1 MADQKTTVR
10 ELITVLKLVN
20 ETSAGLRD
28 MRKSERQVKKHQENL
43 TKIVRKESKK
53 RERDARGRFVSGKK
67 TVSPLKTSSGFQPWP
82 QWEQMKAK
90 SARAWRLHRAKQAAN
105 RNQERALRAHRRR
118 NYGAGLRLRDTLE
131 MRRVPLKLRETLEMR
146 RPGLPPGIGRIDKRT
161 IKMPAI
167 HSGRRQGPMRQA
179 PWKNAVT
186 GVGTLPFMG
195 AQGGTGQFGPFG
207 GPTELPTL
215 RRVLLKTRTLEL
227 ASSKLTWKAK
237 TRQMRKGLNARWRY
251 FKLQIKREAFLARA
265 AGGGGGGFGGG
276 GFGGGRGGRRGRRG
290 GFLGRLGLGAAVG
303 AGAALA
309 LPAIGGIVGGRII
322 QRTADA
328 ADIAKVRSDQAGTS
342 SQKIQELE
350 FISDIV
356 GTKFPEVI
364 TALRRASDNAIDAIK
379 GKGQGVEQYGA
390 LGLLGDIAN
399 NKYKDSMDLLEAVI
413 KAREQGS
420 FSKLELQWLDTVF
433 GRSGAKSMG
442 PMLSIGSKAFAALRE
457 EAQAY
462 GLVVSEDLT
471 DASQKWNDEIV
482 RMRGIAKGLRND
494 IAEDLLPVFTTMLEA
509 FRFWFL
515 ANRKLIKQGLS
526 GYIENLSKAFGVF
539 LKLADRLDRVI
550 VQMGGWGEVTGAL
563 ASAFTL
569 LGGALV
575 LGGVHLAVVKLATF
589 LAGKTVYAAI
599 AGTLAWGKAVLGFGV
614 AANVAY
620 APIYALLGLLAA
632 IGALFEDLMTEV
644 QGGESALG
652 KFLVVGTG
660 DNVIEE
666 ALKSSLGG
674 AVSGSGFGAVYNP
687 GANPT
692 LATGLK
698 SMGGSPAPVSS
709 VNNTSNSS
717 SSSTTINN
725 PQNIK
730 NMTATVGAANLYRN
744 TANN

>member
-20 ETSAGLRD
+20 ETGAGLRD
-28 MRKSERQVKKHQENL
+28 MRKSERQVKKHQETL

-82 QWEQMKAK
+82 WEEMMAK
-90 SARAWRLHRAKQAAN
+90 HNRATRLHRAKQAAY
-105 RNQERALRAHRRR
+105 RNQERAFRAHRRR

-146 RPGLPPGIGRIDKRT
+146 RPGLPPGIGRISKKT

-179 PWKNAVT
+179 PWKNAAT
-186 GVGTLPFMG
+186 GVSTLPFMG

-227 ASSKLTWKAK
+227 AASKLTWKEK
-237 TRQMRKGLNARWRY
+237 TRLTRKGLNARWRY

-265 AGGGGGGFGGG
+265 AGGGGGFGGG
-276 GFGGGRGGRRGRRG
+276 GFGGGRRGRRGRRG

-379 GKGQGVEQYGA
+379 GKGQGVEQFGA

-399 NKYKDSMDLLEAVI
+399 NKYKDSMDLLEAI
-413 KAREQGS
+413 MKAREQGN

-433 GRSGAKSMG
+433 GRSGSKNMG

-569 LGGALV
+569 LAGALV
-575 LGGVHLAVVKLATF
+575 LGGVHFAVVKLATF

-614 AANVAY
+614 AANVAF

-632 IGALFEDLMTEV
+632 IAAIFEDLMTEV
-644 QGGESALG
+644 QGGESVLG
-652 KFLVVGTG
+652 NYLIVGTG

-666 ALKSSLGG
+666 GIKSSLTGG
-674 AVSGSGFGAVYNP
+674 NSGGQFFGGMNQ
-687 GANPT
+687 GANPA
-692 LATGLK
+692 LAASLK

-709 VNNTSNSS
+709 VNNTSSSS

>member
-28 MRKSERQVKKHQENL
+28 MRKSERQVKKHQETL

-82 QWEQMKAK
+82 RWEQMKAK
-90 SARAWRLHRAKQAAN
+90 SARATRLHRAKQAAN
-105 RNQERALRAHRRR
+105 RNQERAFRAHQRR

-146 RPGLPPGIGRIDKRT
+146 RPGLPPGIGRISKKT

-179 PWKNAVT
+179 PWKNAAT
-186 GVGTLPFMG
+186 GVSTLPFMG

-227 ASSKLTWKAK
+227 AASKLTWKEK
-237 TRQMRKGLNARWRY
+237 TRLTRKGLNARWRY

-265 AGGGGGGFGGG
+265 AGGGGGFGGG
-276 GFGGGRGGRRGRRG
+276 GFGGGRRGRRGRRG

-379 GKGQGVEQYGA
+379 GKGQGVEQFGA

-399 NKYKDSMDLLEAVI
+399 NKYKDSMDLLEAI
-413 KAREQGS
+413 MKAREQGN

-433 GRSGAKSMG
+433 GRSGSKNMG

-569 LGGALV
+569 LAGALV
-575 LGGVHLAVVKLATF
+575 LGGVHFAVVKLATF

-614 AANVAY
+614 AANVAF

-632 IGALFEDLMTEV
+632 IAAIFEDLMTEV
-644 QGGESALG
+644 QGGESVLG
-652 KFLVVGTG
+652 NYLIVGTG

-666 ALKSSLGG
+666 GIKSSLTGG
-674 AVSGSGFGAVYNP
+674 NSGGQFFGGMNQ
-687 GANPT
+687 GANPA
-692 LATGLK
+692 LAASLK

-709 VNNTSNSS
+709 VNNTSSSS